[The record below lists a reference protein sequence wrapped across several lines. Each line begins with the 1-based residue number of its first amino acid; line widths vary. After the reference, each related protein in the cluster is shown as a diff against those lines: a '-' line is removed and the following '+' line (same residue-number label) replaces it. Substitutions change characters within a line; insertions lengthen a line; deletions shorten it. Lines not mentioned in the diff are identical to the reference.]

1 MTKPPGR
8 SHRTAHVLL
17 STLIALLLGS
27 NPLTVRAQENPGQNN
42 EYRYPVTFV
51 ETPPTVDGDLSD
63 PAWEQAD
70 VMGQFTQLEPDSGAP
85 STERTEVRLVYDSES
100 LYISVYC
107 YDSDPDGIV
116 RNTLGYRDDDVY
128 RKDDAV
134 RIALDTFHD
143 HRRAYVFSINP
154 LGTKQ
159 DTQIDN
165 NTWNQSWDAVTDVRT
180 QIHAD
185 GWSVEFRIP
194 FRAFRFPAGGGGTWG
209 FNIQRVIQRKNETS
223 SWAPMPPSFSLTR
236 ADTYGH
242 LDGMSGIGAARNI
255 QVIPYG
261 LIGGTRSR
269 GVNGAESEL
278 EGGADLKMSVSSS
291 LSLDLTYNTNF
302 AQVEVDD
309 QQVNLTRFSL
319 FLPEKREFFLENAQL
334 FNFGLNQDTQLF
346 FSRRIGL
353 VNGQAIPILGGARLS
368 GKVGAF
374 DVGVLT
380 TQTENHPASPSANL
394 STGRIRWN
402 IGARSY
408 IGGMFTSASSDI
420 GSNRAF
426 GQDALIWLGNNL
438 RAEGFIAVVDDEK
451 KDERPVSFSGALTYD
466 QDLWEASF
474 RTLSVEE
481 GFDPAM
487 GFVRR
492 DNIRRQTG
500 RLRRSWRLNRSWARK
515 VNFSTDLS
523 YLTDQENVLD
533 TRRWLFETSNELD
546 SGDVIRFRVSRDFE
560 RILAEDGTFVLNAR
574 DNVVVPPGDYN
585 FNRWGIGYQ
594 GFDGR
599 ALVPGVEFARGEFY
613 GGNRTALGLS
623 GVWRASPHLE
633 IQGDYEFNDIS
644 LPEGAF
650 AAHLWRARLK
660 VPFTARA
667 TAEAFFQWNDL
678 TQQGDKE
685 LSTQIRFHLI
695 YGLDSNLFVVFTD
708 QHRNRGLGLVERD
721 QAVQIKTTYRFY
733 W

>member
-1 MTKPPGR
+1 MKKPPGR
-8 SHRTAHVLL
+8 SIRYAHALL
-17 STLIALLLGS
+17 SALAAVLISSAPGVLIAQDNS
-27 NPLTVRAQENPGQNN
+27 GQNE

-63 PAWEQAD
+63 TAWEQAE
-70 VMGQFTQLEPDSGAP
+70 VIGQFTQLEPDSGAP
-85 STERTEVRLVYDSES
+85 ASERTQVRLVYDSEA
-100 LYISVYC
+100 LYLSVYC

-116 RNTLGYRDDDVY
+116 RNTLRYRDDDVY
-128 RKDDAV
+128 RKDDAI

-165 NTWNQSWDAVTDVRT
+165 NTWNQSWDEVTEVRT
-180 QIHAD
+180 RIHDD
-185 GWSVEFRIP
+185 GWSLELRIP
-194 FRAFRFPAGGGGTWG
+194 FRIFRFPAGGGGVWG
-209 FNIQRVIQRKNETS
+209 FNIQRVIQRKNETA
-223 SWAPMPPSFSLTR
+223 SWAPMPTGFSFTR
-236 ADTYGH
+236 AETYGH
-242 LDGMSGIGAARNI
+242 LDGMSGIAAARNI
-255 QVIPYG
+255 QIIPYG
-261 LIGGTRSR
+261 LLGGTRSR
-269 GVNGAESEL
+269 GVSGAESEL
-278 EGGADLKMSVSSS
+278 EGGADLKMSVGSS
-291 LSLDLTYNTNF
+291 LALDLTYNTNF
-302 AQVEVDD
+302 AQVEADD

-319 FLPEKREFFLENAQL
+319 FLPEKREFFLENSQL
-334 FNFGLNQDTQLF
+334 FDFGIVRDTQLF

-353 VNGQAIPILGGARLS
+353 VNGEAVPILGGARLS

-380 TQTENHPASPSANL
+380 TQTENHPASPSTNL

-402 IGARSY
+402 IGAQSY
-408 IGGMFTSASSDI
+408 IGGMVTSASSDTQ
-420 GSNRAF
+420 SNRAF
-426 GQDALIWLGNNL
+426 GQDALIWLGRNL
-438 RAEGFIAVVDDEK
+438 WAEGFVAVVDDGK
-451 KDERPVSFSGALTYD
+451 QDERPVSYSGALTYD

-481 GFDPAM
+481 NFNPAM

-492 DNIRRQTG
+492 DNIRRQSG
-500 RLRRSWRLNRSWARK
+500 RLRRSWRLNRSWARR
-515 VNFSTDLS
+515 VNFSTDLT
-523 YLTDQENVLD
+523 YLTDHASVLD
-533 TRRWLFETSNELD
+533 TRQWLFETSNELD

-560 RILAEDGTFVLNAR
+560 RILDDGNPFVINAR
-574 DNVVVPPGDYN
+574 KNVLVPPGDYN
-585 FNRWGIGYQ
+585 FNRWLIGYQ

-599 ALVPGVEFARGEFY
+599 ALVPGVELERGEFY
-613 GGNRTALGLS
+613 GGKRTALGLS
-623 GVWRASPHLE
+623 GIWRASPHLE
-633 IQGDYEFNDIS
+633 LQGDYEFNDIS

-650 AAHLWRARLK
+650 AAHLWRARFK

-695 YGLDSNLFVVFTD
+695 YGLDSNLFVVFSD

>member
-1 MTKPPGR
+1 MKKPPGR
-8 SHRTAHVLL
+8 SSRYVHVLL
-17 STLIALLLGS
+17 SSLIALLMGS
-27 NPLTVRAQENPGQNN
+27 NPLIVRAQDNPGQNN
-42 EYRYPVTFV
+42 QYRYPVTFV

-128 RKDDAV
+128 RKDDAI

-194 FRAFRFPAGGGGTWG
+194 FRAFRFPAGGGGIWG

-269 GVNGAESEL
+269 GVSGSESEL

-309 QQVNLTRFSL
+309 QQINLTRFSL

-353 VNGQAIPILGGARLS
+353 VNGEAIPILGGARLS

-374 DVGVLT
+374 DIGVLT
-380 TQTENHPASPSANL
+380 TQTENHLASPSSESEHRTHPMEHRRSVL
-394 STGRIRWN
+394 HRRYVHFGFFRYRVQPCIRP
-402 IGARSY
+402 GRSY
-408 IGGMFTSASSDI
+408 LVGKQSS
-420 GSNRAF
+420 G
-426 GQDALIWLGNNL
+426 
-438 RAEGFIAVVDDEK
+438 
-451 KDERPVSFSGALTYD
+451 
-466 QDLWEASF
+466 
-474 RTLSVEE
+474 
-481 GFDPAM
+481 
-487 GFVRR
+487 
-492 DNIRRQTG
+492 
-500 RLRRSWRLNRSWARK
+500 
-515 VNFSTDLS
+515 
-523 YLTDQENVLD
+523 
-533 TRRWLFETSNELD
+533 
-546 SGDVIRFRVSRDFE
+546 
-560 RILAEDGTFVLNAR
+560 
-574 DNVVVPPGDYN
+574 
-585 FNRWGIGYQ
+585 
-594 GFDGR
+594 
-599 ALVPGVEFARGEFY
+599 
-613 GGNRTALGLS
+613 
-623 GVWRASPHLE
+623 
-633 IQGDYEFNDIS
+633 
-644 LPEGAF
+644 
-650 AAHLWRARLK
+650 
-660 VPFTARA
+660 
-667 TAEAFFQWNDL
+667 
-678 TQQGDKE
+678 
-685 LSTQIRFHLI
+685 
-695 YGLDSNLFVVFTD
+695 
-708 QHRNRGLGLVERD
+708 
-721 QAVQIKTTYRFY
+721 
-733 W
+733 

>member
-1 MTKPPGR
+1 MKKPLR
-8 SHRTAHVLL
+8 RFNRNTLALL
-17 STLIALLLGS
+17 SALSAVLISAAPGV
-27 NPLTVRAQENPGQNN
+27 LTAQDDSGQNE

-63 PAWEQAD
+63 IAWEQAE
-70 VMGQFTQLEPDSGAP
+70 VIGQFTQLEPDSGAP
-85 STERTEVRLVYDSES
+85 ATERTEVRLVSDSES

-116 RNTLGYRDDDVY
+116 RNTLRYRDDDVY
-128 RKDDAV
+128 RKDDSI

-165 NTWNQSWDAVTDVRT
+165 NTWNQSWDEVTDVRT

-185 GWSVEFRIP
+185 GWSLEFRIP
-194 FRAFRFPAGGGGTWG
+194 FRIFRFPADGGNVWG

-223 SWAPMPPSFSLTR
+223 SWAPMPTGFSFTR
-236 ADTYGH
+236 AETYGH
-242 LDGMSGIGAARNI
+242 LDGMSGIAAGRNI

-261 LIGGTRSR
+261 LLGGTRSR
-269 GVNGAESEL
+269 GISGVDSEL
-278 EGGADLKMSVSSS
+278 EGGADMKMSVASS

-302 AQVEVDD
+302 AQVEADD

-334 FNFGLNQDTQLF
+334 FNFGINQDTQLF

-353 VNGQAIPILGGARLS
+353 VSGEAVPILGGARLS
-368 GKVGAF
+368 GTVGAF

-394 STGRIRWN
+394 STGRVRWN
-402 IGARSY
+402 IGERSY
-408 IGGMFTSASSDI
+408 IGGMFTSASS
-420 GSNRAF
+420 GALSNRAF

-438 RAEGFIAVVDDEK
+438 SAEGFVALVDDQEQ
-451 KDERPVSFSGALTYD
+451 DERPVSFSGAVTYD

-500 RLRRSWRLNRSWARK
+500 RLRRSWRLNREWARR
-515 VNFSTDLS
+515 VNFSTDLT
-523 YLTDQENVLD
+523 YLTDQKNVLD
-533 TRRWLFETSNELD
+533 TRQWLFETSNELN

-560 RILAEDGTFVLNAR
+560 RILDDGNPFVINAR
-574 DNVVVPPGDYN
+574 ENVVVPPGDYN
-585 FNRWGIGYQ
+585 FNRWLVGYQ

-599 ALVPGVEFARGEFY
+599 ALVPGVEFERGEFY

-623 GVWRASPHLE
+623 GVWRASPHFEL
-633 IQGDYEFNDIS
+633 QGDYEFNDIS

-650 AAHLWRARLK
+650 AAHLWRARFK

-685 LSTQIRFHLI
+685 LSTQLRFHLI
-695 YGLDSNLFVVFTD
+695 YGLDSNLFVVFSD
-708 QHRNRGLGLVERD
+708 QHRNRGLGVVERD